1 MAIVTGPASNLIKA
15 ERLALNLLARSSTI
29 ATNARIMAAGKPS
42 VKLAGTRKTTPGFR
56 LVEKYALI
64 VGGIDPHR
72 FSCTDCIMLKDNHI
86 DLLNGQGIDLESAIK
101 LTKSLASFTSKLEV
115 ECRSIVDAE
124 ISIRAG
130 ADIVMLD
137 NFVPSEVEI
146 SRLKGI
152 NPHVGIE
159 LSGGITKHN
168 IHLYPDDG
176 SIVLS
181 LGALTHSPGELLDFS
196 FKIIK

>member
-1 MAIVTGPASNLIKA
+1 
-15 ERLALNLLARSSTI
+15 
-29 ATNARIMAAGKPS
+29 
-42 VKLAGTRKTTPGFR
+42 
-56 LVEKYALI
+56 
-64 VGGIDPHR
+64 
-72 FSCTDCIMLKDNHI
+72 MLKDNHI